1 MTNAFYTFVE
11 ILWHKKNLNAVN
23 CYGLL
28 TEESSAT
35 SGLSFD
41 CFIDEDTC
49 MMGSCTDDAT
59 VDKGKWMSSAASDRC
74 LIFSSDFFEFF
85 VYFGSHITY
94 F

>member
-1 MTNAFYTFVE
+1 MRWTDSHV
-11 ILWHKKNLNAVN
+11 